1 MKKILRK
8 ILLFFFPN
16 TCSNC
21 GEYYFVICKNC
32 EKLIPIL
39 KDNEMLHEIYSI
51 FPYRN
56 DIIHDALWKLKYQN
70 NREIGFYFGEKI
82 WENINK
88 NMSEK
93 IENDKKILLITIPS
107 HKKNET
113 KRIYNQ
119 TEIISKGIFNKMP
132 QDLQENCEII
142 TNLLKQKRE
151 TQRQS
156 MINERQNRIQNM
168 QDVFEFNKKYLPK
181 IELIKETQILIIDDI
196 TTTGQT
202 LFDARRAL
210 NEVGIFNIKLIS
222 VAH

>member
-8 ILLFFFPN
+8 ILLFFFPIN
-16 TCSNC
+16 CSNC
-21 GEYYFVICKNC
+21 GKYHFAICKNC

-39 KDNEMLHEIYSI
+39 KDNEMLPEIFSV

-56 DIIHDALWKLKYQN
+56 DIVHDALWKLKYQN
-70 NREIGFYFGEKI
+70 NREIGFYFGQKI
-82 WENINK
+82 WEQIC
-88 NMSEK
+88 EK
-93 IENDKKILLITIPS
+93 IENDKKILLLTIPS

-119 TEIISKGIFNKMP
+119 TEIIAKGILQNMP
-132 QDLQENCEII
+132 KDLQENCEII

-156 MINERQNRIQNM
+156 MINERQNRIKNM

-181 IELIKETQILIIDDI
+181 IELIKDAQIFIIDDI

-202 LFDARRAL
+202 LLDAKRAL
-210 NEVGIFNIKLIS
+210 NEIGIFNIKLIS